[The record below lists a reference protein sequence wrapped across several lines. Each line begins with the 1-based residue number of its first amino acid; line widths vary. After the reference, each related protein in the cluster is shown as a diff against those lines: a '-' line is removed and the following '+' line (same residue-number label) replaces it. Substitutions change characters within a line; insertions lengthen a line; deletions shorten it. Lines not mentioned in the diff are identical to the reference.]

1 MNRIHRTD
9 EQLID
14 EQLVLEKEALDGGA
28 SRYLRL
34 REQGEETTAVGRDA
48 IRSLIAPLA
57 AAVAEFCDEAMA
69 GKPGPQAPLAKFLA
83 QLSPEDVA
91 FATAR
96 FAVNNAVGRGS
107 GQGGGGFA
115 GTCSALGR
123 TLERMTQ
130 AEAIR
135 KADPKAFAKLMTR
148 IEKCQWPNKRH
159 ILLRKAGEKVAVTT
173 VSWNEEQSPAKL
185 GALLF
190 LMLEQATGGA
200 VRIQE
205 VVSNTRGRSF
215 NKLVMQEELRD
226 KLELAHRRSSL
237 WAPMYLPMVV
247 PPRAWTKPWN
257 GGYLDKGGMRL
268 QLLNAR
274 HINRNYLSELNF
286 REMPMVYRA
295 LNAVQAT
302 AWRINL
308 PVAETL
314 RAVCDKGLPM
324 GKLPSRDH
332 APLPTAPWGDGEA
345 PSEEARKAHIANLA
359 RTHDTNHKLDAKR
372 RSVLAKMWVAERL
385 GSYERI
391 YFPHVLDFRG
401 RMYPVPA
408 HVNPQSDDSGRALL
422 EFADG
427 VALGDGGAYWLAVH
441 GANTYGIDKVSYEER
456 AAWVTENTDAILACA
471 KDPLATSFWSDADSP
486 FTFLAFCFEWA
497 RLQAHVDAGLD
508 VSTFVSHLP
517 VSWDGS
523 CNGLQNFSAMLR
535 DPVGGKATNLIP
547 SDTPNDIYQ
556 QVADVAAA
564 QVERD
569 AKRGEVNAQYW
580 RGKVTRSIAKRP
592 TMTLPYGSGRYGFRA
607 QLIEAMEKSKLET
620 GRQYLDG
627 GDPFLC
633 SMYLANVLHDALSQ
647 VVVAATQAMAWLREV
662 SNVAA
667 KDGLPVVW
675 STPAGFLV
683 MQEYREKIGTRVNT
697 YVGGKRLSMTLQLR
711 GDKIDAREQ
720 AQGISPNFVHSLDA
734 AHLMRTVEK
743 AASRGMASFA
753 MVHDSYGT
761 HAGNAGALHTI
772 LREAFVEQY
781 SGDVLGRFLDDIK
794 RSLPEKLAAKLPP
807 PPPMGS
813 LDLTVVMD
821 SDYFFA

>member
-1 MNRIHRTD
+1 MERIARTD
-9 EQLID
+9 DQLID
-14 EQLVLEKEALDGGA
+14 AQLALEKEALDGGA
-28 SRYLRL
+28 ARYARL
-34 REQGEETTAVGRDA
+34 REQGEETTAAGRDA
-48 IRSLIAPLA
+48 IRALIEPMA
-57 AAVAEFCDEAMA
+57 AAVKEFCDEAMS
-69 GKPGPQAPLAKFLA
+69 GKPSPQAPLAKFLA
-83 QLSPEDVA
+83 QLAPEDVA

-96 FAVNNAVGRGS
+96 FAVNNAAGRGAN
-107 GQGGGGFA
+107 GGFA

-130 AEAIR
+130 AESIR

-148 IEKCQWPNKRH
+148 VDRCQWPNKRH
-159 ILLRKAGEKVAVTT
+159 ILLRRAGEKTKVTT
-173 VSWNEEQSPAKL
+173 VSWDAEASPAKL

-190 LMLEQATGGA
+190 VLLEQATGGA
-200 VRIQE
+200 VRIEE
-205 VVSNTRGRSF
+205 VVSTTRGRSH
-215 NKLVMQEELRD
+215 NRLVMGEGLQE
-226 KLELAHRRSSL
+226 KLEKAHSRSSL
-237 WAPMYLPMVV
+237 WSPMYLPMVV
-247 PPRAWTKPWN
+247 PPRQWTKPWN
-257 GGYLDKGGMRL
+257 GGYLDKGSMKLR
-268 QLLNAR
+268 LLNAR
-274 HINRNYLSELNF
+274 HINQNYLSELNF

-295 LNAVQAT
+295 INAVQGT
-302 AWRINL
+302 AWRINT
-308 PVAETL
+308 PVADAL
-314 RAVCDKGLPM
+314 RAVWDGGLPL
-324 GKLPSRDH
+324 GKLPSPNH

-372 RSVLAKMWVAERL
+372 RGIVSKLWVAERL

-408 HVNPQSDDSGRALL
+408 HVNPQADDSGRALL

-427 VALGDGGAYWLAVH
+427 VALGEGGAYWLAVH
-441 GANTYGIDKVSYEER
+441 GANTYGVDKVAYEAR
-456 AAWVTENTDAILACA
+456 AQWVSDNTDAILECA
-471 KDPLATSFWSDADSP
+471 RDPLATSFWSDADSP

-497 RLQAHVDAGLD
+497 QLQAHVDAGLD
-508 VSTFVSHLP
+508 VADFVSHLP

-535 DPVGGKATNLIP
+535 DPIGGKATNLLP
-547 SDTPNDIYQ
+547 SDAPNDIYQ
-556 QVADVAAA
+556 QVADVASA

-569 AKRGEVNAQYW
+569 AARGEVNAQYW

-592 TMTLPYGSGRYGFRA
+592 TMTLPYGSGRYGFRS
-607 QLIEAMEKSKLET
+607 QLIEAMEKHKLET
-620 GRQYLDG
+620 GKQYLDG

-633 SMYLANVLHDALSQ
+633 SVYLANVLYDSLGQ
-647 VVVAATQAMAWLREV
+647 VVVAATQAMDWLREV
-662 SNVAA
+662 SNIAA

-683 MQEYREKIGTRVNT
+683 MQEYREKLGTRVNT
-697 YVGGKRLSMTLQLR
+697 YVGGRRLTMTLQIR
-711 GDKIDAREQ
+711 GDRIDPREQ

-743 AASRGMASFA
+743 AAGRGMVSFA

-761 HAGNAGALHTI
+761 HAGNAGALHAI

-781 SGDVLGRFLDDIK
+781 SGDVLGKFLSDITQ
-794 RSLPEKLAAKLPP
+794 SLPEKLAAKLPP
-807 PPPMGS
+807 PPSMGT
-813 LDLTVVMD
+813 LDLGVVME